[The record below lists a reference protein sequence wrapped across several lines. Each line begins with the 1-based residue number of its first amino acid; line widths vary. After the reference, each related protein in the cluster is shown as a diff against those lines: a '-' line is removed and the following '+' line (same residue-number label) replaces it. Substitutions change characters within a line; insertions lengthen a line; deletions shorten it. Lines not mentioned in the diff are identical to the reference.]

1 MFFLLYELFS
11 KKVANYC
18 SLSSRLA
25 VSVKIRNKSIKL
37 SNLFFITCSILKIQK
52 LMLID
57 AITSEKNWNITFPLL
72 LLIEN
77 MTTLGTF
84 GILLSS
90 YCIYTYILF
99 AKFPF
104 LRKIAPSLPENH
116 SFSKCVVS
124 IGFLLSPRPTF

>member
-11 KKVANYC
+11 KKVANYW

-52 LMLID
+52 NENLD
-57 AITSEKNWNITFPLL
+57 FSFY
-72 LLIEN
+72 LIEKIELLEN
-77 MTTLGTF
+77 FWNFTF
-84 GILLSS
+84 FPF
-90 YCIYTYILF
+90 CTYTHILF

-104 LRKIAPSLPENH
+104 LRKIEPSLPENH
-116 SFSKCVVS
+116 SLSKCVVP